1 MAALRQKVHVV
12 NYLKQVQ
19 AGIDYIEAHLDF
31 DIAIA
36 QVAGAAGISTWH
48 FQRIFKALT
57 NETLKTYI
65 RSRRFANSLEKLLAT
80 DARIID
86 IAVSAG
92 FESQASFTRAFKQA
106 FNMTPNEYRKLGHKS
121 LFLKKV
127 QFDAGY
133 LQHIHQNISLQPEI
147 YAQKRLLLVGLKTGF
162 YSVDSEK
169 NNIAEK
175 LPPLWNAFL
184 QRMGEIKNVVPGM
197 CYGVVRQTPEQADQL
212 EYYAAVEVTTPGTVP
227 ENMAGIEL
235 PAATYAKFTHKG
247 NVKNINNT
255 VNYIYSSWLL
265 QSGMRH
271 TYGADLEFY
280 GAEYHPLSDE
290 SVMHYAIPVE

>member
-1 MAALRQKVHVV
+1 M

-31 DIAIA
+31 DITLA
-36 QVAGAAGISTWH
+36 QVADAAGISTWH

-65 RSRRFANSLEKLLAT
+65 RSRRFANSLEKLLT
-80 DARIID
+80 TQTRIID
-86 IAVSAG
+86 IALSAG
-92 FESQASFTRAFKQA
+92 FESQESFTRAFKKTFA
-106 FNMTPNEYRKLGHKS
+106 MTPNQYRKLGHKS
-121 LFLKKV
+121 LFLKKL
-127 QFDAGY
+127 QFGAEY
-133 LQHIHQNISLQPEI
+133 LQHLHQNISLVPAI
-147 YAQKRLLLVGLKTGF
+147 YTQKSMLLVGLQTCF

-175 LPPLWNAFL
+175 LPPLWDAFL
-184 QRMGEIKNVVPGM
+184 QRMGEINNVVPGM
-197 CYGVVRQTPEQADQL
+197 CYGVVRQTEQQADQL
-212 EYYAAVEVTTPGTVP
+212 EYYAAVEVDTRGTLP
-227 ENMAGIEL
+227 QGMACIEL

-265 QSGMRH
+265 QSGLRH
-271 TYGADLEFY
+271 SYGADLEFY
-280 GAEYHPLSDE
+280 GADYHPLSDA
-290 SVMHYAIPVE
+290 SVMHYAIPVKE

>member
-1 MAALRQKVHVV
+1 M
-12 NYLKQVQ
+12 NYLRQVQ
-19 AGIDYIEAHLDF
+19 AGIDYIEANLDV
-31 DIAIA
+31 DIDIA
-36 QVAGAAGISTWH
+36 QVAIAAGISAWH
-48 FQRIFKALT
+48 FQRVFKALT

-65 RSRRFANSLEKLLAT
+65 RSRRFASSLEKLLTT

-92 FESQASFTRAFKQA
+92 FESQESFTRAFKKA
-106 FNMTPNEYRKLGHKS
+106 FSMTPNEYRKLGHKK

-133 LQHIHQNISLQPEI
+133 LQHINQNISLEPEI
-147 YAQKRLLLVGLKTGF
+147 YTQKPMLLVGLKTVF

-175 LPPLWNAFL
+175 LPPLWTAFL
-184 QRMGEIKNVVPGM
+184 CRMHEVQHRVAGM
-197 CYGVVRQTPEQADQL
+197 CYGVVRQTKTAADQL
-212 EYYAAVEVTTPGTVP
+212 EYYAAIEVSALDTLP
-227 ENMAGIEL
+227 ESMVSIEL
-235 PAATYAKFTHKG
+235 PAATYAKFTHQG
-247 NVKNINNT
+247 AVKNINNT

-280 GAEYHPLSDE
+280 GAGYHPVSDA